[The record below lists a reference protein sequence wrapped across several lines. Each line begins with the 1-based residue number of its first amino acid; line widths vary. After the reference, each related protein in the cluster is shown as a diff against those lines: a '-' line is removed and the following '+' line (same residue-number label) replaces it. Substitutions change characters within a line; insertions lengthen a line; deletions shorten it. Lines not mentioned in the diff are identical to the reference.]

1 MDKEY
6 FLWLMYNLV
15 SLRNEAENYTQI
27 FDFVDENENIVTG
40 EIQKSTIIVTTYETV
55 IIYDIIYNNKTY
67 QIDGNMRR
75 IYEPD

>member
-1 MDKEY
+1 MALVRYKEPGKK
-6 FLWLMYNLV
+6 
-15 SLRNEAENYTQI
+15 